1 MEIEMK
7 FMMKIMQSRFSDAF
21 ASLTSLRLATAM
33 RCLQTNGE

>member
-21 ASLTSLRLATAM
+21 SSLTSPRFGNAA
-33 RCLQTNGE
+33 RCLQTNEE